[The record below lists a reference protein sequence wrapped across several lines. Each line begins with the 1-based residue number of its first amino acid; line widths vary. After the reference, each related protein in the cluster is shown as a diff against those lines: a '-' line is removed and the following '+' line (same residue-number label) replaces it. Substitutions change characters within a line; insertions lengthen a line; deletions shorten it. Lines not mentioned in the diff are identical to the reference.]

1 MQIEIP
7 HKVQKIINIFHKN
20 GFEAYAVGGC
30 IRDSLLGTAPYDWDI
45 TTNAQT
51 DKIKSCFEGF
61 HIIETGIKHGTVTLV
76 MDNEQFEITTYRLDG
91 EYTDHRRP
99 DDVIFTTD
107 IYEDLA
113 RRDFTIN
120 AIACNGNEIIDNFN
134 GIQDIKNKI
143 IRCVGNPDK
152 RFNEDALRILR
163 ALRFSAVLNFKI
175 EANTAESIHKNYKL
189 LKNVSSERIF
199 AELKKMLCGT
209 DIYQVLINF
218 ADVFSFIIPEVEP
231 CLNFNQNTPHHN
243 RTLWGH
249 IATSVDNIEPNAEL
263 RFAMLLHDLGKP
275 LVMTTDKNGI
285 SRFIGHNE
293 KSFEIAQKVL
303 KNLRCSNNF
312 IQTVSVLVLEHDRIF
327 ANKKSIKKFLG
338 KYSEQTFLQILK
350 IREADIL
357 AQSDYMRDKKLQNLQ
372 NARENYAQI
381 IAEDNCFKLSDLK
394 INGDD
399 LIKIGITDG
408 KTIGKVLRELLEMVI
423 SEQIP
428 NSRQELL
435 DTAKVILGALN

>member
-1 MQIEIP
+1 MHIEIP
-7 HKVQKIINIFHKN
+7 HKVQQIINIFYKN

-30 IRDSLLGTAPYDWDI
+30 IRDSLLGITPYDWDI

-51 DKIKSCFEGF
+51 DKIKDCFESF

-99 DDVIFTTD
+99 DDVVFTTD
-107 IYEDLA
+107 IYKDLA

-134 GIQDIKNKI
+134 GIRDLNNKV

-175 EANTAESIHKNYKL
+175 ETDTAESIHKNYKL

-199 AELKKMLCGT
+199 AELKKMLCGRN
-209 DIYQVLINF
+209 IYQILINF
-218 ADVFSFIIPEVEP
+218 ADVFSFIIPEVSP
-231 CLNFNQNTPHHN
+231 CLNFNQNNPHHN
-243 RTLWGH
+243 RTLWDH
-249 IATSVDNIEPNAEL
+249 ISASVDNIEPNAEL
-263 RFAMLLHDLGKP
+263 RFVMLLHDLGKP
-275 LVMTTDKNGI
+275 IVMTTDKYGI
-285 SRFIGHNE
+285 SRFTGHSE
-293 KSFEIAQKVL
+293 KSFEIAQRVL
-303 KNLRCSNNF
+303 KNLKCSNNF

-327 ANKKSIKKFLG
+327 VNKKSIKTFLN

-372 NARENYAQI
+372 DAKGYYAQI
-381 IAEDNCFKLSDLK
+381 KAEDSCFKLSDLQ

-408 KTIGKVLRELLEMVI
+408 KTIGRVLRGLLDMVI
-423 SEQIP
+423 SEHIS
-428 NSRQELL
+428 NNRQELL
-435 DTAKVILGALN
+435 DAAKGILDIPN